1 MREKLNFKNWE
12 MGQRYYRKKEGTT
25 VGRIVQYLEC
35 WDGGQKQKRR

>member
-1 MREKLNFKNWE
+1 MLNFEKLGNGVE
-12 MGQRYYRKKEGTT
+12 RYYRKKEGTT